1 MNIAEERESAML
13 PLDIETMRQG
23 RLRALDE
30 VERLR
35 AVLEAITK
43 CVHRECADEL
53 ARVDA
58 LAMKALAE

>member
-1 MNIAEERESAML
+1 MNIAQERESAML

-35 AVLEAITK
+35 AIFRVNMMRVTDATHDDIDVLLGVE
-43 CVHRECADEL
+43 R
-53 ARVDA
+53 
-58 LAMKALAE
+58 